1 MTVIRRSC
9 ERNGC
14 KEYSISAELA
24 YQQVGSFLVQFSKA
38 DAELWIELEKDLI
51 NDAQQKHWIEAA
63 FKRSNDL
70 RDEKIHP
77 RQLVSTIQQY
87 AIENKYDDVANKC
100 QNILS
105 CEPFLQVVESAFL
118 LRRNRLEHQ

>member
-1 MTVIRRSC
+1 MQKVLEQKYDQLARRSC

-70 RDEKIHP
+70 RDEKF
-77 RQLVSTIQQY
+77 IQD
-87 AIENKYDDVANKC
+87 N
-100 QNILS
+100 
-105 CEPFLQVVESAFL
+105 
-118 LRRNRLEHQ
+118 